1 MTLLQTIQE
10 ICQGVEGYSFQ
21 FGEEGMATVLS
32 DNTKLP
38 CIYFEEYRKGAYN
51 TGTYKSPLPS
61 KSTTVELY
69 FVDKPTANTATAR
82 EQLRETLENSGVTAF
97 IDKYKEHIALGSV
110 KEPTLWEYVLPSSKF
125 GKGEVS
131 VLLRFDCLINKC

>member
-21 FGEEGMATVLS
+21 FGEEGMTAVLS

-38 CIYFEEYRKGAYN
+38 CIYFEEYRKGNYN

-61 KSTTVELY
+61 KTTTVELY
-69 FVDKPTANTATAR
+69 FVAKPTANTAEKR
-82 EQLRETLENSGVTAF
+82 EELRETLENTGVSAF
-97 IDKYKEHIALGSV
+97 IDKYKEQVTLGTV
-110 KEPTLWEYVLPSSKF
+110 KEPALWEYVFPTSRF

-131 VLLRFDCLINKC
+131 VLLRFDCLMNRC